1 MDLHHSNF
9 LPFLWFCTFTS
20 SIILLFVMQFLPIS
34 DLLPPNFL
42 LGWILIVVL
51 PGPVHSKNVLLLE
64 RWWLCLMII
73 SLAWMNWLL
82 KTFMTGLSDGLWLTQ
97 ASKVNTGKRSWKRSS
112 THVYISRLIR
122 VLQIPESRDSLPLH
136 LNQLRPHDILSQGV
150 FMTINNFN
158 GNRNGLN
165 GATPSRAIVN
175 MTDKNSNQRQRLHQD
190 QPQTPSGVYNSQ
202 KQVNLAF
209 NFQWFII
216 F

>member
-1 MDLHHSNF
+1 
-9 LPFLWFCTFTS
+9 
-20 SIILLFVMQFLPIS
+20 
-34 DLLPPNFL
+34 
-42 LGWILIVVL
+42 
-51 PGPVHSKNVLLLE
+51 
-64 RWWLCLMII
+64 
-73 SLAWMNWLL
+73 
-82 KTFMTGLSDGLWLTQ
+82 
-97 ASKVNTGKRSWKRSS
+97 
-112 THVYISRLIR
+112 
-122 VLQIPESRDSLPLH
+122 
-136 LNQLRPHDILSQGV
+136 
-150 FMTINNFN
+150 MTINNFN